1 VHGSTNAAIFRTI
14 TQGVPGTEMPANS
27 FKDSMTWAIV
37 AYLRSLSPLFKPNVA
52 GDRPKGEQ
60 IFFGKGACSQCH
72 MVSGRGGDLGPDLT
86 RVGAAR
92 SAAYL
97 IESIRDASKTL
108 SDGMVDPN
116 NPWSYALVYDTVTV
130 VTRQG
135 QRIVGI
141 AKNEDTFTIQLLDT
155 NQQLHLLNTKD
166 LESVTHERK
175 SLMPD
180 YSREML
186 SDTEL
191 RDLVAYLQSLR
202 GNP

>member
-1 VHGSTNAAIFRTI
+1 
-14 TQGVPGTEMPANS
+14 
-27 FKDSMTWAIV
+27 
-37 AYLRSLSPLFKPNVA
+37 
-52 GDRPKGEQ
+52 
-60 IFFGKGACSQCH
+60 
-72 MVSGRGGDLGPDLT
+72 
-86 RVGAAR
+86 
-92 SAAYL
+92 
-97 IESIRDASKTL
+97 
-108 SDGMVDPN
+108 MVDPN

>member
-1 VHGSTNAAIFRTI
+1 
-14 TQGVPGTEMPANS
+14 MPANS
-27 FKDSMTWAIV
+27 FEDSATWAII
-37 AYLRSLSPLFKPNVA
+37 AYLRSLSPLSNPSVV
-52 GDRPKGEQ
+52 GDRAKGRL
-60 IFFGKGACSQCH
+60 IFFGQGACSQCH
-72 MVSGRGGDLGPDLT
+72 MVSGRGGSLGPDLT

-92 SAAYL
+92 SVAYL
-97 IESIRDASKTL
+97 RESIREASKKL

-116 NPWSYALVYDTVTV
+116 NPWANAIVYDTVTV

-135 QRIVGI
+135 QQIVGV

-155 NQQLHLLNTKD
+155 SQQLHLLLKRD
-166 LESVTHERK
+166 LESVTHEHK

-180 YSREML
+180 YSEEML

-202 GNP
+202 GNS